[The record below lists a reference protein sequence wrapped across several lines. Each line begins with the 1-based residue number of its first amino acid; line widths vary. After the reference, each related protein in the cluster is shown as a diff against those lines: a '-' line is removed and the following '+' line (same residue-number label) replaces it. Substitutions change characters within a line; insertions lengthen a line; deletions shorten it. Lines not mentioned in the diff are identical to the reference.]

1 MHIIRPRG
9 WEISERLATPEHVF
23 LNRRSFMVGA
33 AVGAASGLLL
43 ARSAKAAANPK
54 FADAGRP
61 VTDETANTTFNNFYE
76 FGSSKR
82 IADAAEALVT
92 KPWPIVIDGEVEA
105 PVTLDAEELVKR
117 MTLEDRVIRHRCV
130 EAWAMVVPWTGFPL
144 SQLVALAKPKADAKY
159 IRFETFNNPEVAAGQ
174 KPGFFTEYPWPYV
187 EGLTL
192 AEATNELAF
201 MVTGA
206 YGKALPNSM
215 GAPLRLHTPWKYGFK
230 SVKSIARI
238 SFTKERPVSFWETL
252 NANEYGFWANVNP
265 EVSHPRW
272 SQAEEQMLGTGERVP
287 TKLFNGYGEFVA
299 DLYKGLENEKL
310 YI

>member
-1 MHIIRPRG
+1 MNIIRPRG
-9 WEISERLATPEHVF
+9 WDLPERLATPEDVF
-23 LNRRSFMVGA
+23 LNRRQLMAGTIA
-33 AVGAASGLLL
+33 GAASGFLM
-43 ARSAKAAANPK
+43 ARTAKAAANPK

-82 IADAAEALVT
+82 ISEAAEALPT
-92 KPWPIVIDGEVEA
+92 SPWPIVIDGEVEK
-105 PVTLDAEELVKR
+105 PMTLDFVDLVAK
-117 MTLEDRVIRHRCV
+117 MTLEDRVVRHRCV

-144 SQLVALAKPKADAKY
+144 SQLVALAKPNSNAKY
-159 IRFETFNNPEVAAGQ
+159 LRFETFNKPEVAPGQ

-206 YGKALPNSM
+206 YGKTLPKSM
-215 GAPLRLHTPWKYGFK
+215 GAPMRLHTPWKFGFK
-230 SVKSIARI
+230 SVKSVTRI

-252 NANEYGFWANVNP
+252 NASEYGFWANVNP
-265 EVSHPRW
+265 AVDHPRW
-272 SQAEEQMLGTGERVP
+272 SQANEQMLGSGERVP
-287 TKLFNGYGEFVA
+287 TQLFNGYGEFVA
-299 DLYKGLENEKL
+299 SLYTGLENEKL
-310 YI
+310 YM